1 MKNKGLFYLALAIG
15 GAFLIHKFMMS
26 KVSDKTL
33 IPGTP
38 GIPPP
43 NVVPGNI
50 LTQSSIKSMAI
61 NEILNS
67 DSTNNVLNNV
77 QPKNEYDVANT
88 YQNFYG
94 RSISGMYKSC
104 PTII

>member
-1 MKNKGLFYLALAIG
+1 MKNKELFYLALAIG

-26 KVSDKTL
+26 KVSDKTA
-33 IPGTP
+33 IPVTPGT
-38 GIPPP
+38 PPP
-43 NVVPGNI
+43 NVVPGGV

-67 DSTNNVLNNV
+67 SNTPNASNVLHAS
-77 QPKNEYDVANT
+77 NEYDVANT
-88 YQNFYG
+88 YQTLYG

-104 PTII
+104 PVLI